1 MLVRFNRLDCP
12 RIWLTILAFF
22 VSPLNIL
29 VLHGPN
35 LNLLGRR
42 EPGIYG
48 LETLDNITQSLQDAA
63 DQLDIQI
70 ESFQSNHEGALVDAI
85 HGAMGVHHG
94 LLINPGAYTHTSV
107 AIRDAIAAVAI
118 PTVEVHL
125 SNVYRRE
132 SFRHHSYIAPVAVG
146 QISGF
151 GAFSYVLGLRALAHY
166 LTNVRQE

>member
-1 MLVRFNRLDCP
+1 M
-12 RIWLTILAFF
+12 
-22 VSPLNIL
+22 
-29 VLHGPN
+29 HGPN
-35 LNLLGRR
+35 LNLLGHR

-48 LETLDNITQSLQDAA
+48 RETLDSINQSLQDAA
-63 DQLDIQI
+63 VQLGVQL

-85 HGAMGVHHG
+85 HGAMGVQDG
-94 LLINPGAYTHTSV
+94 LLINPGAYTHTSI
-107 AIRDAIAAVAI
+107 AIRDAIAAVAL

-151 GAFSYVLGLRALAHY
+151 GAFSYVLGLRALVHH
-166 LTNVRQE
+166 LTHVLLE